1 MENIPKLRF
10 PQYKDSWT
18 KTKLKEFVVEM
29 RGGASLTP
37 ADILTKGDYK
47 IIPKKAIQAGGLI
60 VLDDNCNYVTKDVFE
75 KFEKNQIDLTYILVV
90 LRDLVPSGP
99 SIGYVVKNDK
109 VEKGILAQGVYGIK
123 LNKNLQDSFLIQYSN
138 TPQYRTLMKTI
149 MVGSTQVHIRNT
161 TYLDI
166 DILHPSIEEQQKIAD
181 FLSEVDNII
190 TASEQEIESLKMQ
203 KKGAMQKIFSQE
215 VRFKADDGREYPEW
229 EEKKIGNIF
238 QVFKGAPLSKA
249 DITETGTPL
258 ILYGELYT
266 TYKEVAK
273 KIVRKTNKNVH
284 RKYYSKIGDVVIPT
298 SGETAEEI
306 STATCVMCDN
316 VILAG
321 DLNIYRSNEVEGRYF
336 SYLMNHCKKYD
347 VARIA
352 QGASVVHVQA
362 SEICKLNIFV
372 PILEE
377 QQKIADFLSEFDNAI
392 EYAKEE
398 LEVWKNIKKGLLQQM
413 FE

>member
-1 MENIPKLRF
+1 M
-10 PQYKDSWT
+10 
-18 KTKLKEFVVEM
+18 
-29 RGGASLTP
+29 
-37 ADILTKGDYK
+37 
-47 IIPKKAIQAGGLI
+47 I
-60 VLDDNCNYVTKDVFE
+60 VLDNNCNYVTKDVFE

-166 DILHPSIEEQQKIAD
+166 DIPHPSIEEQQKIAD

-190 TASEQEIESLKMQ
+190 AASEQEIESLEMQ
-203 KKGAMQKIFSQE
+203 KKGAMQKLFSQE
-215 VRFKADDGREYPEW
+215 VRFKADDGSEYPEW
-229 EEKKIGNIF
+229 EEKILGDICELITKGTTPKDYSNNPEDINYIKIESIVANKICLDKCTKIEKTIHEGVLKRSILKEGDILFAIAGSLGTMAVVEKNMLPANTNQALAIIRLNKECCS
-238 QVFKGAPLSKA
+238 QYIYTVLSSTVMTQYIKQCCTIGAQPNLSLKQ
-249 DITETGTPL
+249 
-258 ILYGELYT
+258 
-266 TYKEVAK
+266 
-273 KIVRKTNKNVH
+273 
-284 RKYYSKIGDVVIPT
+284 
-298 SGETAEEI
+298 
-306 STATCVMCDN
+306 
-316 VILAG
+316 
-321 DLNIYRSNEVEGRYF
+321 
-336 SYLMNHCKKYD
+336 MNDFAFPYPC
-347 VARIA
+347 
-352 QGASVVHVQA
+352 
-362 SEICKLNIFV
+362 
-372 PILEE
+372 LEE

>member
-1 MENIPKLRF
+1 MLRFKRDDGTSYPEWERKKLSEICDVRDGTHDSPRYTIDGYPFITSKNLTESGTIDFENINYISKEDYEMINKRSKVDIGDLLFGMIGTIGKPVIVKKDGFAIKNVALIK
-10 PQYKDSWT
+10 PQYKVINNYYLYNYFQS
-18 KTKLKEFVVEM
+18 
-29 RGGASLTP
+29 
-37 ADILTKGDYK
+37 
-47 IIPKKAIQAGGLI
+47 
-60 VLDDNCNYVTKDVFE
+60 NC
-75 KFEKNQIDLTYILVV
+75 
-90 LRDLVPSGP
+90 
-99 SIGYVVKNDK
+99 VKRQFLLE
-109 VEKGILAQGVYGIK
+109 EKGGTQKFLALGV
-123 LNKNLQDSFLIQYSN
+123 
-138 TPQYRTLMKTI
+138 
-149 MVGSTQVHIRNT
+149 IRNINV
-161 TYLDI
+161 L
-166 DILHPSIEEQQKIAD
+166 LPCLEEQQKIAD

-190 TASEQEIESLKMQ
+190 AMSEQEIESLEMQ

-215 VRFKADDGREYPEW
+215 VRFKADDGSEYPEW

-249 DITETGTPL
+249 DITEIGIPL

-273 KIVRKTNKNVH
+273 KIVRKTNKNVDI
-284 RKYYSKIGDVVIPT
+284 KYYSKIGDVVIPT

>member
-1 MENIPKLRF
+1 MLRFKRDDGTSYPDWESKRITEVAETYIGLVTTMTAHYVPEGIPLIRNSDIKENRFVFKDPIYLDNEFAEKNRSRAHQIGDIITVHTGDVGTSAVINQELEGSIGFATIVTRIIDKEKNIPQFVCWYYNSPKNKKIVINLITGDGRNNLNMRDFNKLVIPF
-10 PQYKDSWT
+10 PCS
-18 KTKLKEFVVEM
+18 
-29 RGGASLTP
+29 
-37 ADILTKGDYK
+37 
-47 IIPKKAIQAGGLI
+47 
-60 VLDDNCNYVTKDVFE
+60 
-75 KFEKNQIDLTYILVV
+75 
-90 LRDLVPSGP
+90 
-99 SIGYVVKNDK
+99 
-109 VEKGILAQGVYGIK
+109 
-123 LNKNLQDSFLIQYSN
+123 
-138 TPQYRTLMKTI
+138 
-149 MVGSTQVHIRNT
+149 
-161 TYLDI
+161 
-166 DILHPSIEEQQKIAD
+166 EEQQKIAD

-190 TASEQEIESLKMQ
+190 AMSEQEIESLEMQ